1 MCVDILQVVEFKDRE
16 KDRGFLRDTISWIKR
31 LRNVTTIQL
40 SKIAYVLMLSTIFY
54 IKYIL
59 QYYH

>member
-1 MCVDILQVVEFKDRE
+1 MYGFLQKVKFKDRE
-16 KDRGFLRDTISWIKR
+16 RDRGLSRVTISWTKR
-31 LRNVTTIQL
+31 LRKVTTIQL